1 MGAPLLQFELV
12 VAESKPYSKFA
23 PRFPAAMHDARVGAA
38 TITTE
43 AGTHRTHTC
52 KNRVGRDRQPI
63 AEPSPDL
70 QALVDGKVGYLSLR
84 PQQALL
90 KVEGVP
96 EYQ

>member
-1 MGAPLLQFELV
+1 MPLLQFEFV

-23 PRFPAAMHDARVGAA
+23 PRLRAAAPDARIGAA
-38 TITTE
+38 TIKTE
-43 AGTHRTHTC
+43 AGTHRAHTC
-52 KNRVGRDRQPI
+52 KDRVGGDRQPV

-70 QALVDGKVGYLSLR
+70 QALVDGKVRYISLR

-90 KVEGVP
+90 QVEGVP